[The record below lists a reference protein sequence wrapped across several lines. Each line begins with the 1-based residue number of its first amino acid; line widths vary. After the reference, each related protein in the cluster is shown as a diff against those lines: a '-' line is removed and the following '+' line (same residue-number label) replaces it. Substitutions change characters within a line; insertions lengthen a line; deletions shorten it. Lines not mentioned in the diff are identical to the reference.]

1 VHSCQVRGVIAALS
15 AAVVVGSVG
24 VALTVGPER
33 AARIVRGAP
42 ADLVAPEDARP
53 APELEGIAEW
63 VNSPPLTMQALRGRV
78 VLVDFWTYSCI
89 NCRRTFPFLRALHE
103 TYGPRGLTIVG
114 VHSPEFDFEKLPGNV
129 ERAVR
134 SLDVTWPVAMD
145 PDKATWDAYRNRYWP
160 ADYVV
165 DTNGLIRATHI
176 GEGDEEEIEN
186 VVRSLLPDPGPAR
199 AARADGPSGRLTP
212 ERYLGYSRG
221 GLVPDGVTRAYDDPL
236 GEAGKVRL
244 TGTFTG
250 ALEWVSAA
258 APGATV
264 TLDYTAR
271 DVYAVMAPPAGT
283 VAPQRVEVLLD
294 GAPVPPDRRGA
305 AVVEEGGR
313 TYVTVAADDLY
324 HLLTGPSS
332 RSDRVA
338 LRAEKPGVR
347 WFTFTFGG

>member
-1 VHSCQVRGVIAALS
+1 MHSCRVRGVIAAVS

-24 VALTVGPER
+24 VALVVGPER
-33 AARIVRGAP
+33 AARIVRGDP
-42 ADLVAPEDARP
+42 ADVVAPEDASP
-53 APELEGIAEW
+53 APELAGITEW
-63 VNSPPLTMQALRGRV
+63 LNSPPLTMASLRGRV
-78 VLVDFWTYSCI
+78 VMVDFWTYSCI

-114 VHSPEFDFEKLPGNV
+114 VHSPEFDFEKSPENV

-160 ADYVV
+160 ADYIV
-165 DTNGLIRATHI
+165 DTNGLVRATHI
-176 GEGDEEEIEN
+176 GEGDEEEVEDVI
-186 VVRSLLPDPGPAR
+186 RSLLPDPGPSR
-199 AARADGPSGRLTP
+199 AARSDASSGRLTP

-221 GLVPDGVTRAYDDPL
+221 GLVADGSTRTFADAPGEPD
-236 GEAGKVRL
+236 EVRL

-271 DVYAVMAPPAGT
+271 DVYSVMAPPAGT
-283 VAPQRVEVLLD
+283 ATPQRVEVLLG
-294 GAPVPPDRRGA
+294 GAPVPAGRRGA
-305 AVVEEGGR
+305 SVVEEGGR
-313 TYVTVAADDLY
+313 TYVVVAADDLY
-324 HLLTGPSS
+324 HVLTGP
-332 RSDRVA
+332 RSGRDRIA
-338 LRAEKPGVR
+338 LRAERAGVR

>member
-1 VHSCQVRGVIAALS
+1 VFAALS

-33 AARIVRGAP
+33 AARIVRGEP

-53 APELEGIAEW
+53 APELAGITEW
-63 VNSPPLTMQALRGRV
+63 VNSPPLTMESLRGRG

-114 VHSPEFDFEKLPGNV
+114 VHSPEFDFEKLPANV

-199 AARADGPSGRLTP
+199 AARADASHGTLTP

-221 GLVPDGVTRAYDDPL
+221 GLVPDGETRTYADRP
-236 GEAGKVRL
+236 GEPDKVRL
-244 TGTFTG
+244 AGTFTG

-283 VAPQRVEVLLD
+283 VAPQRVEVLLN
-294 GAPVPPDRRGA
+294 GAPVPAARRGA
-305 AVVEEGGR
+305 AVVEAGGR

-332 RSDRVA
+332 ARDRVA
-338 LRAEKPGVR
+338 LRAERPGVR